1 MASRNV
7 KLKIETQLQK
17 KALDDAVKGI
27 RNVDKAMEKSGKT
40 SVKMANEGVKA
51 NKRNSH
57 AAGQAALQLQDVA
70 VQAQMGTDSMRILG
84 QQGPQLLS
92 AFGPKG
98 MLAGLA
104 VAVGAGLVSAFRQP
118 KKELGELIEE
128 IERMVNVGKQ
138 IESLHAD
145 NLTNSLDET
154 IKRANQARDAFL
166 EMMQTREQSEQKALS
181 ATDALIEA
189 ELTLKK
195 LKGEDVSLEEEQ
207 LKTEQA
213 QREIQKERNKL
224 NSELAAKQKEQLE
237 REKQITAELEIQE
250 AKIRAARLEAEGRA
264 DALEAALDKQSE
276 AIEREG
282 TRFGIGKGL
291 GMAPTRG
298 QLEASKQAKQAV
310 DQAAA
315 EAQETDAELEALI
328 LERRALKQ
336 SLKDSQEAIK
346 LTAETID
353 KDVAEIDMKA
363 TAKSVTEA
371 GASMQ
376 RQLDVFAE
384 SVEEAVNAFG
394 AEAPSGIVTKIKG
407 LLEDGIQTNELAD
420 LLSATKQL
428 TNRVNQSFG
437 AQNQTMKE
445 VIGQLELQANQ
456 ARELEVKVQNLKSQ
470 RLTPTPR

>member
-17 KALDDAVKGI
+17 KALNDAVKGI
-27 RNVDKAMEKSGKT
+27 RDVDKAMEKSGKT
-40 SVKMANEGVKA
+40 SVKMSNEGVKA
-51 NKRNSH
+51 NKRNSY
-57 AAGQAALQLQDVA
+57 AAGQAAMQLQDVA

-128 IERMVNVGKQ
+128 IERMVEVGKQ

-154 IKRANQARDAFL
+154 IKRANQARDAFI
-166 EMMQTREQSEQKALS
+166 EMMQSREQSEQKALS

-213 QREIQKERNKL
+213 QRDIQKERNKDA
-224 NSELAAKQKEQLE
+224 SELAAKRTEQLE
-237 REKQITAELEIQE
+237 TEKKITTELEIQD
-250 AKIRAARLEAEGRA
+250 ANIRAARAEAQGRA
-264 DALEAALDKQSE
+264 DALEAALGQQAE
-276 AIEREG
+276 AMGKEG
-282 TRFGIGKGL
+282 TFAGFDLGLTPSKGQKK
-291 GMAPTRG
+291 AT
-298 QLEASKQAKQAV
+298 EQAKQAV
-310 DQAAA
+310 QQAQA
-315 EAQETDAELEALI
+315 EAQKTKAELNALI
-328 LERRALKQ
+328 LARESLTQ
-336 SLKDSQEAIK
+336 DLKDSQEAIK

-363 TAKSVTEA
+363 TANSITES
-371 GASMQ
+371 GNSMQ
-376 RQLDVFAE
+376 RQLDVFAG

-394 AEAPSGIVTKIKG
+394 AEAPSGIAARIKG

-437 AQNQTMKE
+437 EQEMTMKE
-445 VIGQLELQANQ
+445 VVGQLQILSNQ
-456 ARELEVKVQNLKSQ
+456 NADMRNKLDAVKAQNKTVRAS
-470 RLTPTPR
+470 R